1 MSPEISGPAELHDA
15 TAPAGDGWPNDKANG
30 PGAGWADD
38 QAGGPDPGWADDQT
52 SGPDPGWHDDQ
63 TGRPGPGWHDD
74 QTGRPGPGWHDD
86 QTSGPDPGWP
96 DHDAEDERDPDWP
109 DDWPDGGD
117 DPPWRRAA
125 PPATNGRDGGPGRSG
140 MRPLA
145 LAIVA
150 VVALGAGA
158 GVALAIT
165 KGLDHSPSPSAVP
178 STQPSAVAP
187 GGSGGGPISG
197 GGTAP
202 GGGAVGEMFVAGP
215 VTAVS
220 SKSIT
225 IGGPGHTVTAA
236 ITSSTRITGKVTSMG
251 GIKVGDQVSAQITE
265 SNGGQPTV
273 AAIQDPAQ
281 VPSGGSVP

>member
-1 MSPEISGPAELHDA
+1 MSPEISGPAELHA
-15 TAPAGDGWPNDKANG
+15 TSPAGDGWP
-30 PGAGWADD
+30 DD
-38 QAGGPDPGWADDQT
+38 QAD
-52 SGPDPGWHDDQ
+52 
-63 TGRPGPGWHDD
+63 
-74 QTGRPGPGWHDD
+74 
-86 QTSGPDPGWP
+86 GPDPGWP
-96 DHDAEDERDPDWP
+96 DDQANGPDAGWPDDDAEDERDPDWP
-109 DDWPDGGD
+109 DDWPGGGG

-125 PPATNGRDGGPGRSG
+125 PPAAYGRDGGPGRSG
-140 MRPLA
+140 LRPLA
-145 LAIVA
+145 LTIVA

-165 KGLDHSPSPSAVP
+165 RGLDHSPSPSAAP

-187 GGSGGGPISG
+187 GGSSSG
-197 GGTAP
+197 GGTIP
-202 GGGAVGEMFVAGP
+202 GGGGGGAVGEMFVAGP

-220 SKSIT
+220 STSIT
-225 IGGPGHTVTAA
+225 IGGPNHTVTAA
-236 ITSSTRITGKVTSMG
+236 ITSSTRITGKVTSIG

>member
-15 TAPAGDGWPNDKANG
+15 TSPGGDGWPDDKANA
-30 PGAGWADD
+30 PDAGRPDD
-38 QAGGPDPGWADDQT
+38 QADGPDPD
-52 SGPDPGWHDDQ
+52 
-63 TGRPGPGWHDD
+63 
-74 QTGRPGPGWHDD
+74 
-86 QTSGPDPGWP
+86 WP
-96 DHDAEDERDPDWP
+96 DDDAEDERDPDWP

-125 PPATNGRDGGPGRSG
+125 PPAAYGRDGGPRRPGRSG
-140 MRPLA
+140 LRPLA
-145 LAIVA
+145 LTIVA

-165 KGLDHSPSPSAVP
+165 KGLDHSPSPSAAP
-178 STQPSAVAP
+178 STQPPAVAP
-187 GGSGGGPISG
+187 GGGSGGGAIPG
-197 GGTAP
+197 

-220 SKSIT
+220 RTSIT
-225 IGGPGHTVTAA
+225 IGGPNHTVTAT
-236 ITSSTRITGKVTSMG
+236 ITSATRITGKVTGIG

-265 SNGGQPTV
+265 SSGGQPTV

-281 VPSGGSVP
+281 APSGGSVP

>member
-1 MSPEISGPAELHDA
+1 MSPEISGPAERHDA
-15 TAPAGDGWPNDKANG
+15 TSPAGDGWP
-30 PGAGWADD
+30 DD
-38 QAGGPDPGWADDQT
+38 QAD
-52 SGPDPGWHDDQ
+52 
-63 TGRPGPGWHDD
+63 
-74 QTGRPGPGWHDD
+74 
-86 QTSGPDPGWP
+86 GPDPGWP
-96 DHDAEDERDPDWP
+96 DHETKDERDP
-109 DDWPDGGD
+109 DWPDGGD

-125 PPATNGRDGGPGRSG
+125 PPAANGRDGGPGRSG
-140 MRPLA
+140 LRPLA
-145 LAIVA
+145 LTIVA

-165 KGLDHSPSPSAVP
+165 KGLDHSPSPSAMP

-187 GGSGGGPISG
+187 GGSGSGPIPG

-220 SKSIT
+220 SMSIT
-225 IGGPGHTVTAA
+225 IGGPNHTMTAA
-236 ITSSTRITGKVTSMG
+236 ITSSTRITGKVTSIG

-265 SNGGQPTV
+265 SNGGRPTV